1 MLVLLICWY
10 SSSVQFVFRTSRETN
25 KKVSSLS
32 ISQKWFQLLL
42 MQKVLL
48 PIHEMWNALFTHCSD
63 YLCFYFCSN
72 QNLAY
77 VTTPDIVNNDKSSPF
92 YQVSKIFHLVIGII
106 YLYLASFVLKKKM
119 LYDLLKLHFSFPLN
133 SRKRNNTTQT
143 CNMQIWHSM
152 TNLGV
157 VNLFSSTILG

>member
-1 MLVLLICWY
+1 MISYDIHPVCWLEHNCEVHVKWMLVLLICWY

-106 YLYLASFVLKKKM
+106 YLYLASFV
-119 LYDLLKLHFSFPLN
+119 F
-133 SRKRNNTTQT
+133 
-143 CNMQIWHSM
+143 
-152 TNLGV
+152 
-157 VNLFSSTILG
+157 